1 VRVVGEIAHV
11 VNGEWCRPHVRAE
24 TLLEHAGGLLLG
36 EVEDQI
42 RSREETRRVAS
53 KDRLMDEIVGDH
65 RFARPVRR
73 DDDHIFALREEVEG
87 QDAFDGR
94 PMNVGGHAHSKSAI
108 SLNRPRRAGV
118 QASFDPLA

>member
-1 VRVVGEIAHV
+1 MRVVGEIAHV

-65 RFARPVRR
+65 RLPGPGDATTITFSRCATKSRVRTR
-73 DDDHIFALREEVEG
+73 STV
-87 QDAFDGR
+87 GR
-94 PMNVGGHAHSKSAI
+94 
-108 SLNRPRRAGV
+108 
-118 QASFDPLA
+118 